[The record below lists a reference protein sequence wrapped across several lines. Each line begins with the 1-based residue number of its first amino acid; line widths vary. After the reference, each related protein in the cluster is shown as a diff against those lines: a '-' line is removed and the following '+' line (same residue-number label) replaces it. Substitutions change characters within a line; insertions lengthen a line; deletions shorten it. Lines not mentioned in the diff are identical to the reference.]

1 MTIKDNLS
9 SSLEEV
15 KGDEAWRMFRI
26 LSEFTE
32 GFDKLSDLDFA
43 VTVFGSA
50 RFQKDNEHYKD
61 TVDLAQA
68 LAKEGFPIIS
78 GGGPG
83 IMEAANKGATDV
95 EQVSVGLNIELPME
109 QEPNPYQSVALNFRY
124 FFARKVMF
132 VKHSMGY
139 VCMPGGFGTMDELF
153 EALTLIQTHKIYT
166 IPLVL
171 FGSDYYKGLLDWLRG
186 TMAKSGA
193 IDKDD
198 MNIITVTDDIDE
210 VIAVMVK
217 HREDK
222 KKLIAA
228 ARVKAGPDAT

>member
-1 MTIKDNLS
+1 MSIKDNLS

-50 RFQKDNEHYKD
+50 RFQKDNEHYKV

-83 IMEAANKGATDV
+83 IMEAANKGATNV

-139 VCMPGGFGTMDELF
+139 VCMPGGFGTMDEFF
-153 EALTLIQTHKIYT
+153 EALTLMQTNRIYHA
-166 IPLVL
+166 PLILYGTEFWQGLIDWMKHTFTMYDTVSNIDFDL
-171 FGSDYYKGLLDWLRG
+171 FTL
-186 TMAKSGA
+186 
-193 IDKDD
+193 
-198 MNIITVTDDIDE
+198 TDDIDE
-210 VIAVMVK
+210 IVTIMK
-217 HREDK
+217 DHRVWKQKQIE
-222 KKLIAA
+222 L
-228 ARVKAGPDAT
+228 ARKS

>member
-1 MTIKDNLS
+1 MSIKDNIS

-50 RFQKDNEHYKD
+50 RFKKDNEYYKA
-61 TVDLAQA
+61 TVDLAHA

-83 IMEAANKGATDV
+83 IMEAANKGAMDM
-95 EQVSVGLNIELPME
+95 EQVSVGLNIELPQE
-109 QEPNPYQSVALNFRY
+109 QQPNPYQSVALHFRY

-139 VCMPGGFGTMDELF
+139 VCMPGGYGTMDELF
-153 EALTLIQTHKIYT
+153 EALCLMQTNRIYHMPLILFGTKFWQGLIDWMKHTLILHDTVTDVDFQ
-166 IPLVL
+166 L
-171 FGSDYYKGLLDWLRG
+171 FKL
-186 TMAKSGA
+186 
-193 IDKDD
+193 
-198 MNIITVTDDIDE
+198 TDDIDE
-210 VIAVMVK
+210 VVSIMK
-217 HREDK
+217 EHRVWKQKQIELAK
-222 KKLIAA
+222 K
-228 ARVKAGPDAT
+228 R

>member
-1 MTIKDNLS
+1 MNNKEKFS

-43 VTVFGSA
+43 VTIFGSA
-50 RFQKDNEHYKD
+50 RFNKENKFYKK
-61 TVDLAQA
+61 TIELAEA

-83 IMEAANKGATDV
+83 IMEAANKGADEV
-95 EQVSVGLNIELPME
+95 DQVSVGLNIDLPHE
-109 QEPNPYQSVALNFRY
+109 QQKNPYQNLSLNFRY

-139 VCMPGGFGTMDELF
+139 VCMPGGFGTMDEFF
-153 EALTLIQTHKIYT
+153 EALTLMQTNRIYHM
-166 IPLVL
+166 PLIL
-171 FGSDYYKGLLDWLRG
+171 FGSEFWQGLIDWMKQTL
-186 TMAKSGA
+186 
-193 IDKDD
+193 ILHD
-198 MNIITVTDDIDE
+198 TVSDVDFDLIKLTDDIDE
-210 VIAVMVK
+210 VVSIMK
-217 HREDK
+217 SHRVWKQEQIESSRK
-222 KKLIAA
+222 S
-228 ARVKAGPDAT
+228 

>member
-1 MTIKDNLS
+1 MNIKEKFS

-43 VTVFGSA
+43 VTIFGSA
-50 RFQKDNEHYKD
+50 RFSKENKFYKQ
-61 TVDLAQA
+61 TVELAEA

-83 IMEAANKGATDV
+83 IMEAANKGADDV
-95 EQVSVGLNIELPME
+95 DQVSVGLNIDLPHE
-109 QEPNPYQSVALNFRY
+109 QQKNPYQNLSLNFRY

-139 VCMPGGFGTMDELF
+139 VCMPGGFGTMDEFF
-153 EALTLIQTHKIYT
+153 EALTLMQTNRIYHM
-166 IPLVL
+166 PLIL
-171 FGSDYYKGLLDWLRG
+171 FGSEFWQGLIDWMKQTLLLH
-186 TMAKSGA
+186 
-193 IDKDD
+193 D
-198 MNIITVTDDIDE
+198 TVSDVDFDLIKLTDDIDE
-210 VIAVMVK
+210 VVSIMK
-217 HREDK
+217 SHRVWKQEQIELSRK
-222 KKLIAA
+222 S
-228 ARVKAGPDAT
+228 

>member
-43 VTVFGSA
+43 VTIFGSA
-50 RFQKDNEHYKD
+50 RFREDNIFYKS
-61 TVDLAQA
+61 TVALAQA

-83 IMEAANKGATDV
+83 VMEAANKGASNV
-95 EQVSVGLNIELPME
+95 NQVSVGLNIQLPEE
-109 QEPNPYQSVALNFRY
+109 QQPNPYQSVALNFRY

-139 VCMPGGFGTMDELF
+139 ICMPGGFGTMDEFF
-153 EALTLIQTHKIYT
+153 EALTLMQTNRIYHM
-166 IPLVL
+166 PLIL
-171 FGSDYYKGLLDWLRG
+171 FGSEFWQGLVDWMKQTLIMHE
-186 TMAKSGA
+186 TVSD
-193 IDKDD
+193 IDFDL
-198 MNIITVTDDIDE
+198 ITITDDIDE
-210 VIAVMVK
+210 VVSIMK
-217 HREDK
+217 EHRVWK
-222 KKLIAA
+222 KEQIKLAKK
-228 ARVKAGPDAT
+228 RSTTP

>member
-1 MTIKDNLS
+1 MNIKEKFS

-43 VTVFGSA
+43 VTIFGSA
-50 RFQKDNEHYKD
+50 RFSKDNKFYKK
-61 TVDLAQA
+61 TSELAEA

-83 IMEAANKGATDV
+83 IMEAANKGADEV
-95 EQVSVGLNIELPME
+95 DQVSVGLNIDLPHE
-109 QEPNPYQSVALNFRY
+109 QQKNPYQNLSLNFRY

-139 VCMPGGFGTMDELF
+139 VCMPGGFGTMDEFF
-153 EALTLIQTHKIYT
+153 EALTLMQTNRIYHM
-166 IPLVL
+166 PLIL
-171 FGSDYYKGLLDWLRG
+171 FGSEFWQGLIDWMKQTL
-186 TMAKSGA
+186 
-193 IDKDD
+193 ILHD
-198 MNIITVTDDIDE
+198 TVSHVDFDLIKLTDDIDE
-210 VIAVMVK
+210 VVSIMK
-217 HREDK
+217 SHRVWKQEQIELSGK
-222 KKLIAA
+222 S
-228 ARVKAGPDAT
+228 

>member
-1 MTIKDNLS
+1 MNIKDKFS

-43 VTVFGSA
+43 VTIFGSA
-50 RFQKDNEHYKD
+50 RFNKDNEFYKKAAE
-61 TVDLAQA
+61 LAEA

-83 IMEAANKGATDV
+83 IMEAANKGAD
-95 EQVSVGLNIELPME
+95 EADQVSVGLNIDLPHE
-109 QEPNPYQSVALNFRY
+109 QLKNEYQNLSLHFRY

-139 VCMPGGFGTMDELF
+139 VCMPGGFGTLDEFF
-153 EALTLIQTHKIYT
+153 EALTLMQTERIYHV
-166 IPLVL
+166 PLIL
-171 FGSDYYKGLLDWLRG
+171 FGTEFWQGLIDWMKQTLLLHDTVSD
-186 TMAKSGA
+186 
-193 IDKDD
+193 IDFDLIKL
-198 MNIITVTDDIDE
+198 TDDIDE
-210 VIAVMVK
+210 VVSIMTA
-217 HREDK
+217 HRTWKQEQIELSK
-222 KKLIAA
+222 K
-228 ARVKAGPDAT
+228 D

>member
-1 MTIKDNLS
+1 MSIKDNLS

-50 RFQKDNEHYKD
+50 RFKEDHEFYKAS
-61 TVDLAQA
+61 VDIARA
-68 LAKEGFPIIS
+68 LAEEGFPIIS

-83 IMEAANKGATDV
+83 VMEAANRGAA
-95 EQVSVGLNIELPME
+95 EAKQVSVGLNIQLPEE
-109 QEPNPYQSVALNFRY
+109 QHPNPYQNVSLNFRY

-139 VCMPGGFGTMDELF
+139 VCMPGGFGTMDEFF
-153 EALTLIQTHKIYT
+153 EALTLMQTNRIYHV
-166 IPLVL
+166 PLVCYGTKFWQGL
-171 FGSDYYKGLLDWLRG
+171 IDWMKNTLCHFQTVSDVDFDL
-186 TMAKSGA
+186 
-193 IDKDD
+193 
-198 MNIITVTDDIDE
+198 ITVTDDIDE
-210 VIAVMVK
+210 IVK
-217 HREDK
+217 IMKDHRVWK
-222 KKLIAA
+222 KQQIEL
-228 ARVKAGPDAT
+228 ARKRV